1 MNVIVSNKNQ
11 DILSNLDIDL
21 IKSINGEFTPEEIA
35 AQFPSNFY
43 FNKMVLDITAIKG
56 YQNINVIQ
64 SVATFTVNGVTSDII
79 SHKDLYDKIVYGKQD
94 VASYHQLNNVSSS
107 KSSSLNTTSV
117 DQVEDSRL
125 RVIGFKNVT
134 SGAGATTLVYILKK
148 QLEKL
153 YGVLAVEVGKNDFT
167 YLNDKALQRTD
178 DLASFINQNQ
188 RSEVIL
194 VDLNEA
200 DGEDL
205 CTDIIYL
212 IEPGLIKL
220 NKLIR
225 KDSMIFDKLK
235 GKKIVLNRSI
245 LSDKDVQD
253 FENESASN
261 IFFNIPNLDDK
272 KEYYKVLEDFLVEM
286 EFLRFKPDKGSKN
299 KNIFSIFKQRLNML
313 FYLTL
318 YYMGN
323 IIVPTPKKK
332 VEELFMDEFLGYL
345 NNNGLDIN
353 DLSGEEFAKLLEIY
367 NTYVRYS
374 NVVNN
379 TLKNVSYSV
388 VNCDSNYV
396 KYANLARSAKT
407 SLDYSIAMVKSRK
420 NSR

>member
-1 MNVIVSNKNQ
+1 MNVIVSNRNQ

-64 SVATFTVNGVTSDII
+64 ELSLLIDMSKVVLFLDDSDAVNAPIYLSQLVSMGIYNFTKTIDAVKFLIDNPNTY
-79 SHKDLYDKIVYGKQD
+79 KD

-107 KSSSLNTTSV
+107 KSSSLNTSSV

-134 SGAGATTLVYILKK
+134 SGAGATTLVYMLKK

-299 KNIFSIFKQRLNML
+299 KNIFSIFK
-313 FYLTL
+313 
-318 YYMGN
+318 
-323 IIVPTPKKK
+323 
-332 VEELFMDEFLGYL
+332 
-345 NNNGLDIN
+345 
-353 DLSGEEFAKLLEIY
+353 
-367 NTYVRYS
+367 
-374 NVVNN
+374 
-379 TLKNVSYSV
+379 
-388 VNCDSNYV
+388 
-396 KYANLARSAKT
+396 
-407 SLDYSIAMVKSRK
+407 
-420 NSR
+420 